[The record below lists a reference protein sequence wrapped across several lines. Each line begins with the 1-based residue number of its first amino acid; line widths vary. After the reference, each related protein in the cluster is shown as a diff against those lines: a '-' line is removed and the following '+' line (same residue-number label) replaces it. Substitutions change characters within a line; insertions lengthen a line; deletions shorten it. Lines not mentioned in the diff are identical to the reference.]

1 MKCIQS
7 QYITVPLT
15 HVTELEDYHLMVKNG
30 IKVKDMG
37 DNGLIY
43 KPPGFW
49 ISIDGDWERWCTAE
63 GWGMDDKS
71 IICKVKIK
79 AGLNLLK
86 ISSVLEANN
95 LIKFLVP
102 DMPIYD
108 FDGFTVDRCDL
119 LNITHY
125 MVECSKNGTR
135 LTARMLWKNVLDNYD
150 GVYYENSMS
159 LHMHS
164 MFNAWD
170 ASSIVI
176 FDSRNVE
183 IFHNK

>member
-1 MKCIQS
+1 MKS
-7 QYITVPLT
+7 QDITAKLT
-15 HVTELEDYHLMVKNG
+15 HVTELKDYHLMVKNG

-37 DNGLIY
+37 SHGLIY

-63 GWGMDDKS
+63 EWGMGDKS

-79 AGLNLLK
+79 ADLEFLK

-102 DMPIYD
+102 DIPIYD
-108 FDGFTVDRCDL
+108 FNGFTVDRCDL
-119 LNITHY
+119 LNVTHY
-125 MVECSKNGTR
+125 MLECSKNGIL

-150 GVYYENSMS
+150 GVYYENSGS

-176 FDSRNVE
+176 FDPRNVE
-183 IFHNK
+183 LFYD